1 MSDEERAGEAR
12 PERRRRGPMTRIGD
26 LIPDAA
32 AHLGLADELRRARA
46 VAAFDRIVAERAPAA
61 HGACR
66 AIRVDGPALLV
77 EADAPIVAQELRLHA
92 RQLADAFRTAPA
104 GARISE
110 IRVTVRARGSSSG
123 G

>member
-1 MSDEERAGEAR
+1 MSEDETR
-12 PERRRRGPMTRIGD
+12 ERRRRGPMSRIGD

-32 AHLGLADELRRARA
+32 ARLGLGDELRRARA

-66 AIRVDGPALLV
+66 AIRIDGPVLV
-77 EADAPIVAQELRLHA
+77 VAADAPIGAQELRLHA
-92 RQLADAFRTAPA
+92 RQLAEAFRTAPA
-104 GARISE
+104 GAAVTE

-123 G
+123 ASA